1 MAPSSDY
8 QPVPM
13 GCMLRS
19 RSRYNADAVR
29 LRILTALIGVVCFA
43 ADYTPG
49 AVEAGKAQFLD
60 ACAACHGTNGE
71 GGIGPSLVD
80 GREVRRA
87 DDEQLFK
94 SIQQGVPGADMPPF
108 SFPDEQVWS
117 LVAYVRSLSAP
128 AVESNVD
135 GDVAAGESLFFGAGG
150 CVECHRIRGR
160 GGLLGPDL
168 SRIGASRR
176 IDQIREALLDP
187 NARITTGFAAA
198 TLDGNVRAVVK
209 NHTNFSAQVL
219 DSSGQLHLL
228 RGDELERL
236 RFEGESWMPR
246 DVATRLE
253 DDLVRDLVAFLSRQA
268 PR

>member
-1 MAPSSDY
+1 MF
-8 QPVPM
+8 
-13 GCMLRS
+13 RS
-19 RSRYNADAVR
+19 RSRYNAHAVR
-29 LRILTALIGVVCFA
+29 LRILTALTGVVCFA

-94 SIQQGVPGADMPPF
+94 SIRQGVPGADMPPF
-108 SFPDEQVWS
+108 PFPDEQVWS
-117 LVAYVRSLSAP
+117 LVAYVRSLSVP

-135 GDVAAGESLFFGAGG
+135 GDIAAGEALFFGAGG
-150 CVECHRIRGR
+150 CVKCHRIRGR
-160 GGLLGPDL
+160 GGLFGPDL

-176 IDQIREALLDP
+176 IDQIREALMDP
-187 NARITTGFAAA
+187 NARITAGFEAA
-198 TLDGNVRAVVK
+198 TLDGRVRAVVK

-219 DSSGQLHLL
+219 DSSGRLHLL